1 VESWSQSRE
10 SWIGFGWDKGG
21 VEGSCQESRE
31 EGLGWLTRLS
41 LSIGS
46 QMGNHTTRRENGMG
60 KIRGFV
66 YCYSDFFFFFF
77 FAFGQVKVQT
87 AIN

>member
-1 VESWSQSRE
+1 
-10 SWIGFGWDKGG
+10 
-21 VEGSCQESRE
+21 
-31 EGLGWLTRLS
+31 
-41 LSIGS
+41 
-46 QMGNHTTRRENGMG
+46 MG